1 MSSPRHTLQVAKVEF
16 HPELPL
22 LATIDRRSYL
32 TIWDYERGEPVFEC
46 QFGENSLYNKDTL
59 DAIARA
65 EANPDHFGRPLHPY
79 MMANYLTPAVYGR
92 LRNVAFL
99 DIDTVCWTL
108 VVQRV
113 IEHGAAARIPGL
125 SHVAG
130 LAEQRRVILTCEKAV
145 VFLDIISKRVR
156 RAQR

>member
-1 MSSPRHTLQVAKVEF
+1 MPRATASAKNNAPPAAQVSKVEF

-32 TIWDYERGEPVFEC
+32 TIWDYVRGEPLFEC

-79 MMANYLTPAVYGR
+79 MQANYLTPSVYGR
-92 LRNVAFL
+92 LKNVAFL
-99 DIDTVCWTL
+99 DVDTVCWTIAL
-108 VVQRV
+108 QVGLYLCGYVVN
-113 IEHGAAARIPGL
+113 AAL
-125 SHVAG
+125 
-130 LAEQRRVILTCEKAV
+130 
-145 VFLDIISKRVR
+145 
-156 RAQR
+156 

>member
-1 MSSPRHTLQVAKVEF
+1 MGQNTRLNMSQCVETDFATNPCLCAVQVSRVEF

-32 TIWDYERGEPVFEC
+32 TIWDYHRGEPLFEC

-79 MMANYLTPAVYGR
+79 MQANYLTPSVYGK
-92 LRNVAFL
+92 LKNVAFL
-99 DIDTVCWTL
+99 DIDTVCWTIA
-108 VVQRV
+108 VQV
-113 IEHGAAARIPGL
+113 WCCFL
-125 SHVAG
+125 SSIFSSSTINYSMYVPHQSG
-130 LAEQRRVILTCEKAV
+130 ELK
-145 VFLDIISKRVR
+145 
-156 RAQR
+156 